1 MDAIRNERVLI
12 LVTVFNWTYDAIETT
27 LKAMITK
34 QKRPK
39 FLNLLRIHL
48 PVTGVNSFAHR
59 VSGALLFLAIPV
71 FIYGFSLSVKDA
83 TSFNALLVDLKT
95 VPYKLLFTVLAWA
108 LGHHLLAGV
117 RFLLHEIEI
126 GTSLSASKI
135 ASWLV
140 NILGVIIFLV
150 VGSCIWL

>member
-1 MDAIRNERVLI
+1 
-12 LVTVFNWTYDAIETT
+12 
-27 LKAMITK
+27 MITK

-39 FLNLLRIHL
+39 FLNLMRIHL

-59 VSGALLFLAIPV
+59 VSGALLFLAIPI
-71 FIYGFSLSVKDA
+71 FIYCFSLSLKDSA
-83 TSFNALLVDLKT
+83 SFDEVMTLLSTLPFKM
-95 VPYKLLFTVLAWA
+95 LFTVLAWA
-108 LGHHLLAGV
+108 LGHHLLAGI

-126 GTSLSASKI
+126 GTSLQASKI

-140 NILGVIIFLV
+140 NVAGVIIFLW